1 MIKKW
6 IENEQCS
13 KSIKT
18 FLSFAQIKKN
28 NNNNKT
34 TRTTRGCRNEGLIHH
49 SVL

>member
-18 FLSFAQIKKN
+18 FLSFAQIKIIIIIIIKQQEQQEVAET
-28 NNNNKT
+28 K
-34 TRTTRGCRNEGLIHH
+34 
-49 SVL
+49 V